1 MSYNRCKDIH
11 KFENKYL
18 PSAYKTLVEF
28 RSHFSGKGAS
38 YGPRLRYLPSAY
50 KTQVEFRSHFSGKKS
65 ASYDPRNTVFIA
77 LFHVIQVK
85 DRIFILNA
93 CVHMAIEVPRKPRSM
108 CTVYFANGNAV
119 YHFT

>member
-1 MSYNRCKDIH
+1 MVQDYGTYPRHIRR
-11 KFENKYL
+11 
-18 PSAYKTLVEF
+18 
-28 RSHFSGKGAS
+28 RSNLGHIFW
-38 YGPRLRYLPSAY
+38 
-50 KTQVEFRSHFSGKKS
+50 GKKS